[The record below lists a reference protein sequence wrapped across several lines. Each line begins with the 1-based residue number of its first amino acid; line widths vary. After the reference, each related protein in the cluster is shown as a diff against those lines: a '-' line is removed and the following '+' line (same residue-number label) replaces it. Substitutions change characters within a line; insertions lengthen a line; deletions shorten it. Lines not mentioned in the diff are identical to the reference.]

1 MPDFEG
7 AISLQ
12 DHELA
17 TELVTVG
24 LYKEASIRARHDI
37 SRDTGRLSIE
47 DGSMSFDVQKLS
59 ARVSPW
65 TSDLDLSAG
74 TISFDLQFNW
84 KQADSGWQLD
94 GQTFL
99 ELDNLAGAFGD
110 TAFAGLTT
118 KLASSYGTGTGI
130 AVEPASIVIALVEVG
145 LPVEN
150 ISADF
155 TLNPDAL
162 SADVENLRM
171 HAFGGVLH
179 VDPFHY
185 ELEAER
191 NALLLRIDSLQLNE
205 LLMLKQFE
213 AVELSGSIGAVLPV
227 IIEGDRISILDGTLT
242 GEAPGGVIRYQP
254 GTRPADDDTSALGI
268 VVDALSNFEYD
279 SLSSAVSYSENGDL
293 VLQMRIEGRNPD
305 LEGNRPIV
313 LNLGV
318 ENNIP
323 QMLRSLQAAR
333 AVEDILEKRLAK

>member
-1 MPDFEG
+1 
-7 AISLQ
+7 
-12 DHELA
+12 
-17 TELVTVG
+17 
-24 LYKEASIRARHDI
+24 
-37 SRDTGRLSIE
+37 
-47 DGSMSFDVQKLS
+47 MSFDVQKLS

-65 TSDLDLSAG
+65 TSDLDVSAG
-74 TISFDLQFNW
+74 TISFDLQFHW
-84 KQADSGWQLD
+84 KQVDSGWQLD

-110 TAFAGLTT
+110 TAFAGLST
-118 KLASSYGTGTGI
+118 KLASSYRTGTAI

-171 HAFGGVLH
+171 HAFGGVLQ

-191 NALLLRIDSLQLNE
+191 NALLLRIDSLELNE

-213 AVELSGSIGAVLPV
+213 AVVLSGSIGAVLPV
-227 IIEGDRISILDGTLT
+227 IIEGDRISIIDGTLT

-254 GTRPADDDTSALGI
+254 GTSPADDDTSALGI